1 MNVRILFSSTPAH
14 GHLLP
19 LLPLA
24 RAFRDRGD
32 QVAVLTAAA
41 FAPLLDAENIK
52 LLPAGPTADVLFAES
67 GRRTGVDAAADP
79 RPEAVADFFAGTRV
93 DLTADDAVAAARAF
107 APDLIV
113 AEALDF
119 VGPLVAAA
127 LDVPVATMAF
137 GPAIPAE
144 FTEGMTALVASRYA
158 DRGLTPV
165 PARWQIDPCPD
176 LLQPPG
182 WQAPANRLPVRPEPH
197 QGPGAAANT
206 NTNTNTSTEAA
217 NAGTGASGDRPRV
230 LVTFGTHFSDPATL
244 TPILAELRT
253 VGVDLVVTLGLTA
266 SAADYAVAG
275 SAGTGSAGTGSAGTG
290 SVGTGSAAEGIT
302 FATFTPLA
310 ELLHDVDLVVTHGG
324 AGTTLGV
331 LARGLPLVV
340 VPQGADQFLQ
350 AAVVSASGTGI
361 AVQPGPDVPERVA
374 KAVVT
379 LRTDPTYA
387 ESAGKVAAQ
396 IAAMPTPADVAATLT
411 AALT

>member
-1 MNVRILFSSTPAH
+1 MRILFSSTPAH

-32 QVAVLTAAA
+32 QVGVLTAAA
-41 FAPLLDAENIK
+41 FGPLLDAEGIE

-127 LDVPVATMAF
+127 LDVPFATMAF

-144 FTEGMTALVASRYA
+144 FTDGMTALVGTRYA

-165 PARWQIDPCPD
+165 PARWHLDPCPD

-182 WQAPANRLPVRPEPH
+182 WQAPANRIPVRPEPH
-197 QGPGAAANT
+197 QGPGT
-206 NTNTNTSTEAA
+206 NASMSTSTDADTGTDA
-217 NAGTGASGDRPRV
+217 DAGVAASGERPQV

-266 SAADYAVAG
+266 SAADYDLGG
-275 SAGTGSAGTGSAGTG
+275 SAG
-290 SVGTGSAAEGIT
+290 EGVT
-302 FATFTPLA
+302 FAAFTPLA

-361 AVQPGPDVPERVA
+361 AVQPGPDVPETVA

-379 LRTDPTYA
+379 LRTDPSYA
-387 ESAGKVAAQ
+387 ESAHQVAAQ
-396 IAAMPTPADVAATLT
+396 IAAMPTPADVAAVLS
-411 AALT
+411 AALA

>member
-41 FAPLLDAENIK
+41 FAPLLDAEGIE

-93 DLTADDAVAAARAF
+93 DLTADDAVAAARGF

-127 LDVPVATMAF
+127 LDVPFATMAF

-144 FTEGMTALVASRYA
+144 FTDGMTALVASRYA

-197 QGPGAAANT
+197 QGPG
-206 NTNTNTSTEAA
+206 TSAD
-217 NAGTGASGDRPRV
+217 AGTGTGTEARDAVAASGERPRV

-266 SAADYAVAG
+266 SAADYDVAG
-275 SAGTGSAGTGSAGTG
+275 SADAGSADAG
-290 SVGTGSAAEGIT
+290 AANASDGIT
-302 FATFTPLA
+302 FAAFTPLA

-350 AAVVSASGTGI
+350 AAVVSATGTGI
-361 AVQPGPDVPERVA
+361 AVQPVPDVPETVA

-379 LRTDPTYA
+379 LRTDPSYA
-387 ESAGKVAAQ
+387 ESARTVAAQ
-396 IAAMPTPADVAATLT
+396 IATMPTPTDVAAHLS
-411 AALT
+411 AALS

>member
-1 MNVRILFSSTPAH
+1 MRILFSSTPAH

-41 FAPLLDAENIK
+41 FAPLLDAEGIE

-93 DLTADDAVAAARAF
+93 DLTADDAVAAAQAF

-127 LDVPVATMAF
+127 LDVPFATMAF

-144 FTEGMTALVASRYA
+144 FTDGMTALVASRYA

-197 QGPGAAANT
+197 QGPGTSASADAGVGTSAASDAD
-206 NTNTNTSTEAA
+206 AA
-217 NAGTGASGDRPRV
+217 PSGERPRV

-266 SAADYAVAG
+266 SAADYDVA
-275 SAGTGSAGTGSAGTG
+275 SD
-290 SVGTGSAAEGIT
+290 GIT
-302 FATFTPLA
+302 FAAFTPLA

-350 AAVVSASGTGI
+350 AAVVSATGTGI
-361 AVQPGPDVPERVA
+361 AVQPGPDVPETVA

-379 LRTDPTYA
+379 LRTDPSYT
-387 ESAGKVAAQ
+387 ESARTVAAQ
-396 IAAMPTPADVAATLT
+396 IATMPTQADVAAHLS
-411 AALT
+411 AALS

>member
-1 MNVRILFSSTPAH
+1 MRILFSSTPAH

-32 QVAVLTAAA
+32 QVAVLTAGA
-41 FAPLLDAENIK
+41 FAPLLDAEGIE
-52 LLPAGPTADVLFAES
+52 LVAAGPTADVLFAES

-119 VGPLVAAA
+119 VGPLVSAA
-127 LDVPVATMAF
+127 LDVPHATMAF

-144 FTEGMTALVASRYA
+144 FTDGMHALVANRYA
-158 DRGLTPV
+158 DRGLAVV
-165 PARWQIDPCPD
+165 PARWHLDPCPD

-182 WQAPANRLPVRPEPH
+182 WQAPANRVPVRPEPH
-197 QGPGAAANT
+197 QGLGSAP
-206 NTNTNTSTEAA
+206 STESADTA
-217 NAGTGASGDRPRV
+217 RSERPRV

-266 SAADYAVAG
+266 TAADYELPG
-275 SAGTGSAGTGSAGTG
+275 STAGTDAAGA
-290 SVGTGSAAEGIT
+290 IT
-302 FATFTPLA
+302 FAPFTPLA
-310 ELLHDVDLVVTHGG
+310 NLLEDVDLVVTHGG

-331 LARGLPLVV
+331 LSRGLPLVV

-350 AAVVSASGTGI
+350 AAVVSATGTGI
-361 AVQPGPDVPERVA
+361 AVQPGPDVPESVA

-379 LRTDPTYA
+379 LRTDPGYA
-387 ESAGKVAAQ
+387 EAAGKVAAQ
-396 IAAMPTPADVAATLT
+396 IATIPAPSEVATHLADL
-411 AALT
+411 LS

>member
-1 MNVRILFSSTPAH
+1 MRILFSSTPAH

-32 QVAVLTAAA
+32 DVAVLTAGA
-41 FAPLLDAENIK
+41 FAPLLDAEGIT

-67 GRRTGVDAAADP
+67 ARRTGVDAAADP

-93 DLTADDAVAAARAF
+93 DLTADDALTAAREF

-144 FTEGMTALVASRYA
+144 FTDGMTAVVGSRYA
-158 DRGLTPV
+158 DRGLSPV
-165 PARWQIDPCPD
+165 PARWHLDPCPD

-182 WQAPANRLPVRPEPH
+182 WQAPANRVPVRPEPH
-197 QGPGAAANT
+197 RGAGAG
-206 NTNTNTSTEAA
+206 
-217 NAGTGASGDRPRV
+217 AGTGVEAGSGAVSDDAAGAPRDRPRV

-266 SAADYAVAG
+266 SAADYDLAGSG
-275 SAGTGSAGTGSAGTG
+275 SAGEGSADVSAG
-290 SVGTGSAAEGIT
+290 SDIT
-302 FATFTPLA
+302 FAAFTPLA
-310 ELLHDVDLVVTHGG
+310 DLLHDVDLVVTHGG

-331 LARGLPLVV
+331 LSRGLPLVV

-361 AVQPGPDVPERVA
+361 AVQPGPDVPETVA

-379 LRTDPTYA
+379 LRTDPGYTEA
-387 ESAGKVAAQ
+387 ARTVAAQ
-396 IAAMPTPADVAATLT
+396 IAAMPTPSDVAATLT

>member
-1 MNVRILFSSTPAH
+1 MRILFSSTPAH

-41 FAPLLDAENIK
+41 FAPLLDAEGIE

-127 LDVPVATMAF
+127 LDVPFATMAF

-144 FTEGMTALVASRYA
+144 FTDGMTALVASRYA
-158 DRGLTPV
+158 DRGLTPA
-165 PARWQIDPCPD
+165 PARWHLDPCPD

-197 QGPGAAANT
+197 QGPST
-206 NTNTNTSTEAA
+206 STSTEADA
-217 NAGTGASGDRPRV
+217 AAAASGERPRV

-266 SAADYAVAG
+266 SASDYGLVGDAAG
-275 SAGTGSAGTGSAGTG
+275 DDAAGD
-290 SVGTGSAAEGIT
+290 GIT
-302 FATFTPLA
+302 FAGFTPLA

-350 AAVVSASGTGI
+350 AAVVSATGTGV
-361 AVQPGPDVPERVA
+361 AVQPGPDVPETVA

-379 LRTDPTYA
+379 LRTDPSYA

-396 IAAMPTPADVAATLT
+396 IATMPTPADVAA
-411 AALT
+411 ALSASLA

>member
-1 MNVRILFSSTPAH
+1 MRILFSSTPAH

-32 QVAVLTAAA
+32 QVAVLTTGA
-41 FAPLLDAENIK
+41 FAPLLDAEGIE
-52 LLPAGPTADVLFAES
+52 LVAAGPTADVLFAES

-127 LDVPVATMAF
+127 LGVPHATMAF

-144 FTEGMTALVASRYA
+144 FTDGMYALVASRYA
-158 DRGLTPV
+158 DRGLAAV
-165 PARWQIDPCPD
+165 PARWHLDPCPD

-182 WQAPANRLPVRPEPH
+182 WQAPANRVPVRPEPH
-197 QGPGAAANT
+197 QGPGSAPGRETADAARD
-206 NTNTNTSTEAA
+206 E
-217 NAGTGASGDRPRV
+217 RPRA

-266 SAADYAVAG
+266 TAADYELP
-275 SAGTGSAGTGSAGTG
+275 
-290 SVGTGSAAEGIT
+290 GSAAGTDTAGDIT
-302 FATFTPLA
+302 FAPFTPLA
-310 ELLHDVDLVVTHGG
+310 DLLRDVDLVVTLGG

-331 LARGLPLVV
+331 LSRGLPLVV

-350 AAVVSASGTGI
+350 AAVVSATGTGI
-361 AVQPGPDVPERVA
+361 AVQPGADVPESVA

-379 LRTDPTYA
+379 LRTDPSYA
-387 ESAGKVAAQ
+387 EAAGKVAAQ
-396 IAAMPTPADVAATLT
+396 IATMPTPSEVATHL
-411 AALT
+411 AASLA

>member
-1 MNVRILFSSTPAH
+1 MRILFSSTPAH

-41 FAPLLDAENIK
+41 FAPLLHAEGIE
-52 LLPAGPTADVLFAES
+52 LVAAGPTADVLFAES

-119 VGPLVAAA
+119 VGPLVAAS
-127 LDVPVATMAF
+127 LDVPHATMAF

-144 FTEGMTALVASRYA
+144 FTDGMYALVASRYA
-158 DRGLTPV
+158 DRGLAAA
-165 PARWQIDPCPD
+165 PARWHLDPCPD

-182 WQAPANRLPVRPEPH
+182 WQAPANHVAVRPEPH
-197 QGPGAAANT
+197 QGPGT
-206 NTNTNTSTEAA
+206 P
-217 NAGTGASGDRPRV
+217 GTGAGAGTRGEHPRV

-266 SAADYAVAG
+266 SAADHELPDSTPGTNAAG
-275 SAGTGSAGTGSAGTG
+275 D
-290 SVGTGSAAEGIT
+290 IT
-302 FATFTPLA
+302 FVPFTPLA
-310 ELLHDVDLVVTHGG
+310 DLLRDVDLVVTHGG

-331 LARGLPLVV
+331 LSRGLPLVV

-350 AAVVSASGTGI
+350 AAVVSATGTGI
-361 AVQPGPDVPERVA
+361 AVQPGPDVPESVA

-379 LRTDPTYA
+379 LRTDPSYA
-387 ESAGKVAAQ
+387 EAAGKVAAQ
-396 IAAMPTPADVAATLT
+396 IATMPTPSEVAARLT
-411 AALT
+411 ESLS

>member
-41 FAPLLDAENIK
+41 FAPLLDAEGIE

-127 LDVPVATMAF
+127 LDVPFATMAF

-144 FTEGMTALVASRYA
+144 FTDGMTALVASRYA

-197 QGPGAAANT
+197 QGPGASKNT
-206 NTNTNTSTEAA
+206 GTSADAGTEARDA
-217 NAGTGASGDRPRV
+217 AGAAGERPRV

-266 SAADYAVAG
+266 SAADYDVAG
-275 SAGTGSAGTGSAGTG
+275 NGAAGN
-290 SVGTGSAAEGIT
+290 GIT
-302 FATFTPLA
+302 FAAFTPLA

-350 AAVVSASGTGI
+350 AAVVSATGTGI
-361 AVQPGPDVPERVA
+361 AVQPGPDVPETVA

-379 LRTDPTYA
+379 LRTDPSYP
-387 ESAGKVAAQ
+387 ESARTVAAQ
-396 IAAMPTPADVAATLT
+396 IATMPTPADVAAHLS
-411 AALT
+411 AALS

>member
-32 QVAVLTAAA
+32 DVAVLTAGA
-41 FAPLLDAENIK
+41 FAPLLDAEGIS

-67 GRRTGVDAAADP
+67 ARRTGVDAAADP

-93 DLTADDAVAAARAF
+93 DLTADDALAAAREF
-107 APDLIV
+107 GPDLIV

-144 FTEGMTALVASRYA
+144 FTDGMTAVVGSRYA
-158 DRGLTPV
+158 DRGLAPV
-165 PARWQIDPCPD
+165 PARWHLDPCPD

-182 WQAPANRLPVRPEPH
+182 WQAPAHRVPVRPEPH
-197 QGPGAAANT
+197 RGPSTGSGT
-206 NTNTNTSTEAA
+206 GTEAGSGA
-217 NAGTGASGDRPRV
+217 GPDDAAGTPGDRPKV

-244 TPILAELRT
+244 TPILDELRT

-266 SAADYAVAG
+266 SAADYG
-275 SAGTGSAGTGSAGTG
+275 SADGD
-290 SVGTGSAAEGIT
+290 IT
-302 FATFTPLA
+302 FAAFTPLA
-310 ELLHDVDLVVTHGG
+310 DLLHDVDLVVTHGG

-331 LARGLPLVV
+331 LSRGLPLVV

-361 AVQPGPDVPERVA
+361 AVQPGPDVPETVA

-379 LRTDPTYA
+379 LRTDPGYTEA
-387 ESAGKVAAQ
+387 ARTVAAQ
-396 IAAMPTPADVAATLT
+396 IAAMPTPSDVAATLA

>member
-1 MNVRILFSSTPAH
+1 MRILFSSTPAH

-32 QVAVLTAAA
+32 QVAVLTAGA
-41 FAPLLDAENIK
+41 FAPLLEAEGIE

-127 LDVPVATMAF
+127 LDLPYATMAF

-144 FTEGMTALVASRYA
+144 FTDGMTALVGTRYA

-165 PARWQIDPCPD
+165 PARWHLDPCPE

-182 WQAPANRLPVRPEPH
+182 WQAPANRVPVRPEPH
-197 QGPGAAANT
+197 QGP
-206 NTNTNTSTEAA
+206 
-217 NAGTGASGDRPRV
+217 NAPGTGSAAETGTGTGTGTGTRGERPRV

-244 TPILAELRT
+244 SPILAELRT
-253 VGVDLVVTLGLTA
+253 VDVDLVVTLGLTA
-266 SAADYAVAG
+266 SAADYELPGGDGAAADQAG
-275 SAGTGSAGTGSAGTG
+275 
-290 SVGTGSAAEGIT
+290 AAIT

-310 ELLHDVDLVVTHGG
+310 DLLHDVDLVVTHGG

-350 AAVVSASGTGI
+350 AAVVSATGTGV
-361 AVQPGPDVPERVA
+361 AVQPGPDVPETVA

-379 LRTDPTYA
+379 LRTDPSYTDA
-387 ESAGKVAAQ
+387 ARTVAAQ
-396 IAAMPTPADVAATLT
+396 IAAMPTPSEVATHLT
-411 AALT
+411 TALH

>member
-1 MNVRILFSSTPAH
+1 MRILFSSTPAH

-32 QVAVLTAAA
+32 DVAVLTAGA
-41 FAPLLDAENIK
+41 FAPLLDAEGIT

-67 GRRTGVDAAADP
+67 ARRTGVDAAADP

-93 DLTADDAVAAARAF
+93 DLTADDALAAAREF

-144 FTEGMTALVASRYA
+144 FTDGMTALVGSRYA
-158 DRGLTPV
+158 DRGLAPV
-165 PARWQIDPCPD
+165 PARWHLDPCPD

-182 WQAPANRLPVRPEPH
+182 WQAPANRVPVRPEPH
-197 QGPGAAANT
+197 QGAGAGSGT
-206 NTNTNTSTEAA
+206 RA
-217 NAGTGASGDRPRV
+217 NAGSDDAAGTPGDRPKV

-266 SAADYAVAG
+266 SAADY
-275 SAGTGSAGTGSAGTG
+275 
-290 SVGTGSAAEGIT
+290 SAADNNIT
-302 FATFTPLA
+302 FAAFTPLA
-310 ELLHDVDLVVTHGG
+310 DLLHDVDLVVTHGG

-331 LARGLPLVV
+331 LSRGLPLVV

-350 AAVVSASGTGI
+350 AAVVSGSGTGI
-361 AVQPGPDVPERVA
+361 AVQPGPDVPETVA

-379 LRTDPTYA
+379 LRSDPCYTEA
-387 ESAGKVAAQ
+387 ARTVAAQ
-396 IAAMPTPADVAATLT
+396 IAAMPAPAEVAAHLAT
-411 AALT
+411 ALA

>member
-1 MNVRILFSSTPAH
+1 MRILFSSTPAH

-32 QVAVLTAAA
+32 DVAVLTAGA
-41 FAPLLDAENIK
+41 FAPLLDAEGIT

-67 GRRTGVDAAADP
+67 ARRTGVDAAADP

-93 DLTADDAVAAARAF
+93 DLTADDALAAAREF

-144 FTEGMTALVASRYA
+144 FTDGMTALVGSRYA
-158 DRGLTPV
+158 DRGLAPV
-165 PARWQIDPCPD
+165 PARWRLDPCPD

-182 WQAPANRLPVRPEPH
+182 WQAPANRVPVRPEPH
-197 QGPGAAANT
+197 QGAGT
-206 NTNTNTSTEAA
+206 RA
-217 NAGTGASGDRPRV
+217 NARSDDAAPGDRPKV

-266 SAADYAVAG
+266 SAADYDLVGDG
-275 SAGTGSAGTGSAGTG
+275 SAVEGSASEGSA
-290 SVGTGSAAEGIT
+290 ENGIV
-302 FATFTPLA
+302 FAGFTPLA
-310 ELLHDVDLVVTHGG
+310 DLLHDVDLVVTHGG

-331 LARGLPLVV
+331 LSRGLPLVV

-350 AAVVSASGTGI
+350 AAVVSGSGTGI
-361 AVQPGPDVPERVA
+361 AVQPGPDVAETVA

-379 LRTDPTYA
+379 LRSDPGYTEA
-387 ESAGKVAAQ
+387 ARTVAAQ
-396 IAAMPTPADVAATLT
+396 IAAMPAPAEVAAHLAT
-411 AALT
+411 ALT